1 MPHNDILHFKM
12 LSKRFI
18 YILVFTLLS
27 ITITAQDNGDSVE
40 NSYNKAL
47 TEYQNG
53 LFEQCERH
61 TLAFLPD
68 ADGTLKKSSYR
79 LLALCRLEQGDIDG
93 ARKYVAALLK
103 YDPYFTPSLGDPLRF
118 IDLIDEK
125 KHEESGVT
133 TASRRQ
139 ESIDEAPVA
148 VTLIT
153 SDMIRRCGAQT
164 LQELLCL
171 YVPGMAIAE
180 GQESNIAMHGVYGLT
195 QEKILFLQDGHRMN
209 SYSTNSEAPDYRTSL
224 DKIDHVEVLRGSASS
239 LYGNIALT
247 AVVNIITKRGAAING
262 GNVSVTG
269 GTQKSLGG
277 SFLAGGGNNIVDVTA
292 WGSIFKTE
300 GFANDV
306 PNIYGGATTL
316 YSNAY
321 DKRPAYDVGVK
332 AHWRDFTFT
341 ATSQRSKRA
350 PYVNILQISPLQ
362 NTRIAVDGSG
372 IPRAF
377 VTPEGP
383 SYDAI
388 QNFDYSRYA
397 TIDGDKPGTSHRS
410 DNYAIDYSHTFGSV
424 DLHASAFAS
433 VEKSSIYS
441 IVGDSLQENISNTM
455 FTYISELYTEGGWTR
470 GAFFK
475 MNWETYAIGGNVN
488 ASLDYD
494 GLGNGS
500 ILFGIQ
506 YEHFSASSAT
516 LAIGS
521 DFTSSAMATTSF
533 LDTEKPENTY
543 SVYAQLKHYFMPRLI
558 LNAGLRM
565 DHKVRFNDNTMTH
578 FSPRLS
584 LIYKFNDGFSA
595 RLSYNHSFVDAPYLY
610 RASKLMAYTG
620 FEDLKPERLSG
631 FQGGV
636 MYHKANSPFTAE
648 MNCFYNILNDIVQ
661 MNYANKSGQLFVN
674 AMRMKQAGVDAAMQY
689 TAPRLLLTAN
699 ATWQR
704 VFDDKTAAG
713 FKGNSVYNGN
723 TFSTPC
729 VMMRTVASYC
739 PYKGAG
745 RGFITGGA
753 LWLCATIDAQT
764 ATYCKS
770 TDILSTMM
778 SLDTETC
785 DIQRISPRCNIGI
798 GATYEWKHLDID
810 LRVKNITDNRYA
822 IGSMLSFGTPH
833 AGRQFIAKATLKL

>member
-1 MPHNDILHFKM
+1 M
-12 LSKRFI
+12 LSKKI
-18 YILVFTLLS
+18 IILLAFVLLS
-27 ITITAQDNGDSVE
+27 ITITAQNADDSVE

-53 LFEQCERH
+53 QFERCERH
-61 TLAFLPD
+61 TLTLLPD
-68 ADGTLKKSSYR
+68 ADGMLKKSSYR

-103 YDPYFTPSLGDPLRF
+103 YDPYYTPSLGDPLRF
-118 IDLIDEK
+118 IDLIEEK

-153 SDMIRRCGAQT
+153 NDMIRRSGAQT
-164 LQELLCL
+164 LQELLSL

-209 SYSTNSEAPDYRTSL
+209 SYSTNSEAPDYRSSL
-224 DKIDHVEVLRGSASS
+224 DKIDHVEVLRGPASS

-247 AVVNIITKRGAAING
+247 AVVNIITHRGAAING
-262 GNVSVTG
+262 GNISVTG

-277 SFLAGGGNNIVDVTA
+277 SFLAGGGNNIVDVMA
-292 WGSIFKTE
+292 WGSLFKTD
-300 GFANDV
+300 GFTNEV
-306 PNIYGGATTL
+306 PNILGGSTTL

-321 DKRPAYDVGVK
+321 NKRPSYDMGVK
-332 AHWRDFTFT
+332 AHWRNFTFT
-341 ATSQRSKRA
+341 ATSQRSKRT
-350 PYVNILQISPLQ
+350 PYINLLQLSPRQNMRIGVDAGGNIDVI
-362 NTRIAVDGSG
+362 
-372 IPRAF
+372 

-388 QNFDYSRYA
+388 QNFDHSQYA
-397 TIDGDKPGTSHRS
+397 TIDGDMPGTSRRA
-410 DNYAIDYSHTFGSV
+410 DNFTIDYSHTFGRV
-424 DLHASAFAS
+424 DLHVSAFAS
-433 VEKSSIYS
+433 LEKSSIYS
-441 IVGDSLQENISNTM
+441 VIGDSLQPYIADLM
-455 FTYISELYTEGGWTR
+455 YTYVSDLFTEGSSTR
-470 GAFFK
+470 GIFFK
-475 MNWETYAIGGNVN
+475 MNWETFAIGSNVN
-488 ASLDYD
+488 ASLDYN

-506 YEHFSASSAT
+506 YEHFSASSAN
-516 LAIGS
+516 LAIGGGFNNS
-521 DFTSSAMATTSF
+521 DATTRDF
-533 LDTEKPENTY
+533 LDTDKPEETY
-543 SVYAQLKHYFMPRLI
+543 SVYAQLKHYFLPQLI
-558 LNAGLRM
+558 LNAGLRC

-578 FSPRLS
+578 LSPRLS
-584 LIYKFNDGFSA
+584 LIYKFGGGYSA

-610 RASKLMAYTG
+610 RASKMNAFTG
-620 FEDLKPERLSG
+620 NEDLNPERLSG

-636 MYHKANSPFTAE
+636 MYHKPNSAFTAE
-648 MNCFYNILNDIVQ
+648 VSCFYNTLEDIVQ
-661 MNYANKSGQLFVN
+661 LNYANKSGQLFVN
-674 AMRMKQAGVDAAMQY
+674 AMKMKQTGVDAAMQY
-689 TAPRLLLTAN
+689 TTPRLLLTAN

-704 VFDDKTAAG
+704 VFDDKTAKG
-713 FKGNSVYNGN
+713 FKGSSVYNGN
-723 TFSTPC
+723 TFSTPSI
-729 VMMRTVASYC
+729 MMRTVAAYC

-745 RGFITGGA
+745 KGFINGGA
-753 LWLCATIDAQT
+753 LWVNATVEAQT
-764 ATYCKS
+764 ATYCKN
-770 TDILSTMM
+770 TDLLSTMM
-778 SLDTETC
+778 SMDTEIC

-833 AGRQFIAKATLKL
+833 AGRQFIAKARVKL